1 MKNLSR
7 RTFLKSSSAA
17 TIGAMIIPNLLSFS
31 PNNRLNFA
39 VIGVGGRGHA
49 HWSKIPGE
57 NIVAMCDVDDMRAAE
72 GFKAYPK
79 AKKYKDFRKMFD
91 EMSDQIDAVIISTPD
106 HTHFPATM
114 AAMQLGKH
122 VYVEKPLAHNI
133 WELRTLKKAAKYYG
147 VISQMG
153 NQGHTTN
160 GIRLIKEW
168 YDAGILGQVKEVH
181 AWRGSKITFKPGGY
195 FTKPSSFPPPANEV
209 PKNLDWDLWLGPAAD
224 RPFNTAYAPKSWR
237 GFYDFGNGM
246 LGDWACHTLDG
257 PFWSLDLGM
266 PKTVEGIVPDP
277 VPDHSFMPAESVVK
291 YKFDA
296 RGDKV
301 PVTLT
306 WHEDGKK
313 PKIRKDWGIDE
324 LPDSGMIMI
333 GEKKTLIT
341 GGRPNDPRLIV
352 SDEEWKEFLKNA
364 PEKTIK
370 RVGEEK
376 PVQEWLD
383 AIKNNT
389 LPGSNFDYAASLTEM
404 ALIGVMAQRFAS
416 RLEYDA
422 KNMKVT
428 NRPDL
433 DAYIKEPVRKG
444 WSYGKDLW

>member
-7 RTFLKSSSAA
+7 RSFLKSTSVA
-17 TIGAMIIPNLLSFS
+17 TVGAMIIPNLLSFS

-49 HWSKIPGE
+49 NWGQVPGE
-57 NIVAMCDVDDMRAAE
+57 NIVAMCDVDDKRAAK
-72 GFKAYPK
+72 GYKLHPK

-91 EMSDQIDAVIISTPD
+91 EMANEIDAVIISTPD
-106 HTHFPATM
+106 HTHFAATM

-147 VISQMG
+147 IISQMG
-153 NQGHTTN
+153 NQGHTTD

-168 YDAGILGQVKEVH
+168 YDADVLGQVKEVH
-181 AWRGSKITFKPGGY
+181 AWQGNKVTFKPGGY
-195 FTKPSSFPPPANEV
+195 FTKPNSFPPPAHKV
-209 PKNLDWDLWLGPAAD
+209 PKHFDWDLWLGPAAN
-224 RPFNTAYAPKSWR
+224 RPFNNAYAPKSWR

-266 PKTVEGIVPDP
+266 PQTVEGIVPNP
-277 VPDHSFMPAESVVK
+277 VPDHSFMPAESKVK
-291 YKFDA
+291 YEFAA
-296 RGDKV
+296 RGGKA
-301 PVTLT
+301 PVTMI
-306 WHEDGKK
+306 WHEDGTK
-313 PKIRKDWGIDE
+313 PEIREDWGIDE
-324 LPDSGMIMI
+324 LPNSGMVMI

-341 GGRPNDPRLIV
+341 GGRPNKPKLIV
-352 SDEEWKEFLKNA
+352 SDDEWKEFLKNA
-364 PEKTIK
+364 PDKTIK
-370 RVGEEK
+370 RIGEEK
-376 PVQEWLD
+376 PVEEWLN

-404 ALIGVMAQRFAS
+404 ALIGVMAQRFAT

-422 KNMKVT
+422 KNMKVS

-444 WSYGKDLW
+444 WSYGESI

>member
-7 RTFLKSSSAA
+7 RSFLKSTSAA
-17 TIGAMIIPNLLSFS
+17 TVGAMIIPNLLSFS

-49 HWSKIPGE
+49 NWGKVPGE
-57 NIVAMCDVDDMRAAE
+57 NIVAMCDVDDKRAAR
-72 GFKAYPK
+72 GYKSFPK

-91 EMSDQIDAVIISTPD
+91 EMSNQIDAVIISTPD
-106 HTHFPATM
+106 HTHFAATM

-133 WELRTLKKAAKYYG
+133 WELRTLKKAAKHYG
-147 VISQMG
+147 IISQMG

-168 YDAGILGQVKEVH
+168 YDADILGQVREVH
-181 AWRGSKITFKPGGY
+181 AWQGNKVTFKPGGY
-195 FTKPSSFPPPANEV
+195 FTKPESFPPPAHKV
-209 PKNLDWDLWLGPAAD
+209 PKHFDWDLWLGSAAN

-266 PKTVEGIVPDP
+266 PQTVEGIVPNP
-277 VPDHSFMPAESVVK
+277 IPDHSFMPAESVVK
-291 YKFDA
+291 YEFAA
-296 RGDKV
+296 RGDKA

-306 WHEDGKK
+306 WHEDGTK
-313 PKIRKDWGIDE
+313 PEIRKDWGIDE
-324 LPDSGMIMI
+324 LPDSGMVMI

-341 GGRPNDPRLIV
+341 GGRPNKPKLIV
-352 SDEEWKEFLKNA
+352 SDEEWNEFLKNA

-370 RVGEEK
+370 RIGEEK
-376 PVQEWLD
+376 PVEEWLNS
-383 AIKNNT
+383 IKNNT

-404 ALIGVMAQRFAS
+404 ALIGVMAQRFATK
-416 RLEYDA
+416 LDYDA

-444 WSYGKDLW
+444 WSYGEDLW